1 MNGINSMIRIFLA
14 LFLIS
19 SCGNLPISY
28 IQNFSSVNSAIFGFP
43 DMEITEVEYDEY
55 EYSFIKVR
63 FGRGPVSILILA
75 YVEDNVYEWSGLDDV
90 SIYTLNGRVIKT
102 SGLQSNIEIISPTVK
117 SPSAAIDYYESI
129 NLYNPDL
136 YSVTLNSS
144 VASNPDTFTKFGTR
158 VNALRVREDVEV
170 ELINWKRSNY
180 YYYNQDSKFVEKTK
194 QHIHPR
200 LPVIHIEFY
209 YKF

>member
-1 MNGINSMIRIFLA
+1 MIRIFLT

-19 SCGNLPISY
+19 SCGNLPITY

-43 DMEITEVEYDEY
+43 DMDITEEVYDDY

-90 SIYTLNGRVIKT
+90 SIFTLNGRVIKT
-102 SGLQSNIEIISPTVK
+102 IGLQSNIEMISPIAK
-117 SPSAAIDYYESI
+117 PPSAAMDYYESI
-129 NLYNPDL
+129 NFYNPDL
-136 YSVTLNSS
+136 FSATLNSS
-144 VASNPDTFTKFGTR
+144 VTSNPDTFTKFGIKF
-158 VNALRVREDVEV
+158 NALRVREDVAI

-180 YYYNQDSKFVEKTK
+180 YYYNLDSNLVERTK
-194 QHIHPR
+194 QYLHPR
-200 LPVIHIEFY
+200 LPVIHIEFF

>member
-1 MNGINSMIRIFLA
+1 MIRIFLT
-14 LFLIS
+14 LIFIS
-19 SCGNLPISY
+19 SCGNLQIAY

-43 DMEITEVEYDEY
+43 DMEITEEVFEDY

-75 YVEDNVYEWSGLDDV
+75 YVENDVYEWSGLDDV

-102 SGLQSNIEIISPTVK
+102 TGLVSNIEIISPDVK
-117 SPSAAIDYYESI
+117 SPDEIRNYHESI

-136 YSVTLNSS
+136 FSATLDSS
-144 VASNPDTFTKFGTR
+144 VSSDPSSFTRFGNK
-158 VNALRVREDVEV
+158 VSALRVREDISIG
-170 ELINWKRSNY
+170 LINWNRSNY
-180 YYYNQDSKFVEKTK
+180 YYYNPDSAFVEKTK
-194 QHIHPR
+194 QYIHPR
-200 LPVIHIEFY
+200 LAAIEIEFF